1 MSEDLLFARTG
12 AVGRITFNRPHV
24 RNALTFAMYDR
35 LVAICAEA
43 AADPTMRALILTGD
57 GEKAFAAGTD
67 PSEYNATPSPLDAQ
81 AYVDRLDAA
90 FEALERCPV
99 PTIAAIAG
107 TCTGDG
113 AILAACCDLRLGTAS
128 TRFGLPVAR
137 TLGHCLSRRNID
149 RLADLLGAARV
160 KDLVFTGR
168 LIEAAEAERIG
179 VLNEIVADRA
189 ALDARADDVA
199 AMLAEHAPQTL
210 QAVKA
215 ALLDR
220 RDGGD
225 TTSDDDAIG
234 SYLTETFREG
244 RAAFVEKRK
253 PRWTR

>member
-1 MSEDLLFARTG
+1 MSEDLAFTRTG
-12 AVGRITFNRPHV
+12 AIGRITFGRPHL

-35 LVAICAEA
+35 LVAICAEI
-43 AADPTMRALILTGD
+43 AADVTMRALILTGD
-57 GEKAFAAGTD
+57 GDKAFAAGTD
-67 PSEYNATPSPLDAQ
+67 PSEYNGAPSPLDAR
-81 AYVDRLDAA
+81 AYVDRLEAA
-90 FEALERCPV
+90 FDALERCPV

-113 AILAACCDLRLGTAS
+113 AILAACCDLRLGTQG

-137 TLGHCLSRRNID
+137 TLGHCLSRRNIA
-149 RLADLLGAARV
+149 RLADLLGTARV

-189 ALDARADDVA
+189 ALDARAGQIA
-199 AMLAEHAPQTL
+199 AMLAEHAPQTM
-210 QAVKA
+210 QAAKA

-220 RDGGD
+220 RDGRD
-225 TTSDDDAIG
+225 ARDDDAIG
-234 SYLTETFREG
+234 SYLTATFREG
-244 RAAFVEKRK
+244 RAAFAEKRK